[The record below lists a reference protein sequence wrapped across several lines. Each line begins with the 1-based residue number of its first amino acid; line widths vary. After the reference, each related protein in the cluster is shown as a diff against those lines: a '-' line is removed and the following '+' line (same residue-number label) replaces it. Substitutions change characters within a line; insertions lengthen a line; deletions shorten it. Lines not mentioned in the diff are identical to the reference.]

1 MIAGYDTTAITLCW
15 LAYELA
21 INPDVQDKLI
31 AEVDENIGKVNI
43 SLFLSQACL
52 HPRHPKTEL
61 LNCYLLSYDVASE
74 SISEIKAYN

>member
-43 SLFLSQACL
+43 ALFLSHACV
-52 HPRHPKTEL
+52 HSRHT
-61 LNCYLLSYDVASE
+61 NITLSYTGSKQ
-74 SISEIKAYN
+74 SY

>member
-31 AEVDENIGKVNI
+31 AEVDENIGKVII
-43 SLFLSQACL
+43 SLSLARV
-52 HPRHPKTEL
+52 H
-61 LNCYLLSYDVASE
+61 ASK
-74 SISEIKAYN
+74 SH